1 LYGRSWCVDCRFHLV
16 GEMANYRSHIPDV
29 CPKHGVP
36 FERMTSR
43 TGGTFF
49 AHVKAYGGL
58 CYPPKEP
65 LTRFECSECG
75 EYRRQRTVPADGI
88 CQYCRA
94 TKHKPQNL
102 PVKLSD
108 ELVVT
113 SAVQRRLIKRAETET
128 PKVRILRVS
137 DAIPKYIFIPFV
149 ISSIPLAYLWLGAFL
164 ESSRGELAFL
174 FFAFIPVWCI
184 VPPVLVILILQL
196 ITRKPRARRRLLID
210 EKVRRLA
217 EQRRLEIEERQIFY
231 ASAEWSMLRKR
242 AISEQGRMCAMCKK
256 YIEDEVDITVDHIRP
271 RSKSPHLALSE
282 YNLQVLCR
290 RCNSRK
296 GARDWY

>member
-1 LYGRSWCVDCRFHLV
+1 
-16 GEMANYRSHIPDV
+16 MTNYRSRVPDV

-49 AHVKAYGGL
+49 AHRRAYGKL
-58 CYPPKEP
+58 CYPPKQP
-65 LTRFECSECG
+65 LTRFECAECG
-75 EYRRQRTVPADGI
+75 EYRRQRTVPSDGI

-94 TKHKPQNL
+94 TKHKPPNL
-102 PVKLSD
+102 PVNLSD

-113 SAVQRRLIKRAETET
+113 SAVQKRLIKKAKTET
-128 PKVRILRVS
+128 PKARILRVS
-137 DAIPKYIFIPFV
+137 DAISKYIFIPFV
-149 ISSIPLAYLWLGAFL
+149 ITSFPLAILWFRDILSSELGL
-164 ESSRGELAFL
+164 L
-174 FFAFIPVWCI
+174 FFAFIAAWCI
-184 VPPVLVILILQL
+184 VPPLLVILMLQL
-196 ITRKPRARRRLLID
+196 ITRKPRARRRLIID

-231 ASAEWSMLRKR
+231 ASAEWSMLRKK
-242 AISEQGRMCAMCKK
+242 AISEQGRICAMCKK
-256 YIEDEVDITVDHIRP
+256 YIEDEADITVDHIRP

-282 YNLQVLCR
+282 YNLQILCR
-290 RCNSRK
+290 QCNSRK

>member
-1 LYGRSWCVDCRFHLV
+1 
-16 GEMANYRSHIPDV
+16 MANYRSHVPDV

-49 AHVKAYGGL
+49 AHRRAYGKL

-65 LTRFECSECG
+65 LTCFECSECG
-75 EYRRQRTVPADGI
+75 EYRRQRTVPSDGI

-94 TKHKPQNL
+94 TEHKPQNV

-113 SAVQRRLIKRAETET
+113 SAVQKMLIKRAKAGT
-128 PKVRILRVS
+128 PKARILRVS
-137 DAIPKYIFIPFV
+137 DAISKYIFIPFV
-149 ISSIPLAYLWLGAFL
+149 ITSFP
-164 ESSRGELAFL
+164 LAFL
-174 FFAFIPVWCI
+174 WFSDTELVSLFFVFVPVWCI
-184 VPPVLVILILQL
+184 VPPLLVILMLQL
-196 ITRKPRARRRLLID
+196 ITRKPRAKRRLLID
-210 EKVRRLA
+210 EKVRQLA

-231 ASAEWSMLRKR
+231 ASAEWSMLRKK
-242 AISEQGRMCAMCKK
+242 AISEQGRICAMCKK
-256 YIEDEVDITVDHIRP
+256 YIEDEADITVDHIRP

-282 YNLQVLCR
+282 YNLQILCR
-290 RCNSRK
+290 QCNSRK